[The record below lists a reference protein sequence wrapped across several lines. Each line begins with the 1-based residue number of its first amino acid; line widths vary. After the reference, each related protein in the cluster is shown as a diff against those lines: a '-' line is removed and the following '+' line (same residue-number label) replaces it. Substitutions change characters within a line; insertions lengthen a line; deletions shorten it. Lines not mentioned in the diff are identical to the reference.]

1 MRDPKYL
8 QNIRKYGP
16 KIRDRADELEQA
28 AALANARSS
37 SGDAREMNMRAIA
50 GNAAARKQNAQLQQE
65 LQELGDQYKREARGV
80 EAPED
85 DSIISRVKSA
95 AGMKKGGKV
104 SSASKRAD
112 GIAQRGKTRG
122 KMI

>member
-8 QNIRKYGP
+8 QNIRRYGP
-16 KIRDRADELEQA
+16 RLRDEAATLDQA
-28 AALANARSS
+28 AALANARSPS
-37 SGDAREMNMRAIA
+37 ADAREMNMRAIA

-65 LQELGDQYKREARGV
+65 LQELGDQYKREARGM
-80 EAPED
+80 EAPEE

-122 KMI
+122 RMV